1 MKRMIILGAPGAG
14 KGTQAKVLCEK
25 LDIPQISTGAIFRAN
40 ISEGTDLGKLAQGY
54 IDRGEFVPDEITDSL
69 VKDRLHQ
76 EDTQDGFLLD
86 GYPRTLAQ
94 VGALDEI
101 LLEQG
106 HTLDIVIELVTERE
120 ALVER
125 LLKRAEIEGRADDTE
140 DVIRRRMEVYLEQ
153 TKPLSRVYEQRGIL
167 VEIDGLGTIEEV
179 QERIREAVQ
188 GR

>member
-1 MKRMIILGAPGAG
+1 MP
-14 KGTQAKVLCEK
+14 T
-25 LDIPQISTGAIFRAN
+25 F
-40 ISEGTDLGKLAQGY
+40 SEGTYLGELAQGY

-120 ALVER
+120 DSC
-125 LLKRAEIEGRADDTE
+125 RASPQARRDRRPRGRH
-140 DVIRRRMEVYLEQ
+140 
-153 TKPLSRVYEQRGIL
+153 RG
-167 VEIDGLGTIEEV
+167 
-179 QERIREAVQ
+179 RY
-188 GR
+188 